1 MQEKL
6 LEAFYEMIPE
16 KKKVMFDTIAADRTR
31 HVTVVLENI
40 YQEHNA
46 SAVMRSCESLG
57 VQELHVIESKNQYKA
72 QRDIARGAGQWIEL
86 YNYSD
91 EQPVVDCLTKLKER
105 GFRIAILTPEADS
118 HSIFDV
124 PIDEP
129 LALVFGTEWE
139 GISDTAREMA
149 DLSVSIPMVGFTESF
164 NVSVSV
170 ALSLQAIRHRLE
182 NAAFDWKL
190 SEEQQTAVKLDWC
203 QHIMKNG
210 EAVRRELTSRLANQ
224 EEVS

>member
-1 MQEKL
+1 MQAKL
-6 LEAFYEMIPE
+6 LEAFYEMIPDN
-16 KKKVMFDTIAADRTR
+16 KKVMFDAIAAERTR
-31 HVTVVLENI
+31 HITVVLENI

-86 YNYSD
+86 YNYDSQ
-91 EQPVVDCLTKLKER
+91 QPVADCLAGLKER
-105 GFRIAILTPEADS
+105 GYRIAILTPEADS

-139 GISDTAREMA
+139 GISDKAREMA

-182 NAAFDWKL
+182 SASFDWKL
-190 SEEQQTAVKLDWC
+190 SEEEQIAVKLNWC

-210 EAVRRELTSRLANQ
+210 EAVRRELITRLANQ
-224 EEVS
+224 EQVS